1 MVPIIIAIVYFGFF
15 SIFFG
20 LMARKKEKL
29 SAGTGDGADFFTA
42 QGQLGWFAVMT
53 AFLLAPLGGGH
64 TTSLY
69 ESQSGM
75 GVAVVWWGILIGGIF
90 VPIFM
95 LWFAPMFRKLKV
107 VTFPQA
113 LDKIFGPNIKIFN
126 ASVAPAAWMAI
137 AISELLGT
145 ATAVYALCGG
155 RIGFAPGC
163 VLIAAALMLVY
174 ILLGGMLQAS
184 YMSIINAIFL
194 IVGSYVAV
202 VYVGLKLDGGYQS
215 VVASYAAQGLE
226 WHTDMF
232 HLTPAVLMNCA
243 LPAVI
248 LHVFAVSS
256 EHMMYQPMIAAK
268 SNREIR
274 KGALI
279 AGVLNTACCI
289 PFVVLGVTATSIA
302 AIAEKAPI
310 LSVPELALTLMPD
323 VLIGVLMVALLCAL
337 LSTGSG
343 LILSTSHVVADD
355 IICPII
361 GKKPGDRGYKA
372 ISRVLIV
379 VFTVVA
385 TIPALRVESLIITLF
400 FWSFSLSMPIFVNYF
415 IGMVWKV
422 NRTAAW
428 INLIASTAVNFWW
441 TFACPS
447 WAGIFSLSFWP
458 VAFTTVVLGV
468 VLNLIMPGEK
478 SMLTQIKEQKS
489 SAGA

>member
-1 MVPIIIAIVYFGFF
+1 M
-15 SIFFG
+15 
-20 LMARKKEKL
+20 
-29 SAGTGDGADFFTA
+29 
-42 QGQLGWFAVMT
+42 
-53 AFLLAPLGGGH
+53 
-64 TTSLY
+64 
-69 ESQSGM
+69 
-75 GVAVVWWGILIGGIF
+75 
-90 VPIFM
+90 
-95 LWFAPMFRKLKV
+95 
-107 VTFPQA
+107 
-113 LDKIFGPNIKIFN
+113 
-126 ASVAPAAWMAI
+126 
-137 AISELLGT
+137 
-145 ATAVYALCGG
+145 
-155 RIGFAPGC
+155 
-163 VLIAAALMLVY
+163 
-174 ILLGGMLQAS
+174 
-184 YMSIINAIFL
+184 
-194 IVGSYVAV
+194 
-202 VYVGLKLDGGYQS
+202 KLDGGYQS

-343 LILSTSHVVADD
+343 LILSTSHV
-355 IICPII
+355 
-361 GKKPGDRGYKA
+361 
-372 ISRVLIV
+372 
-379 VFTVVA
+379 
-385 TIPALRVESLIITLF
+385 ESLIITLF

>member
-243 LPAVI
+243 LPAVLRTPAI
-248 LHVFAVSS
+248 SAPLRISRLLF
-256 EHMMYQPMIAAK
+256 
-268 SNREIR
+268 
-274 KGALI
+274 
-279 AGVLNTACCI
+279 
-289 PFVVLGVTATSIA
+289 A
-302 AIAEKAPI
+302 AI
-310 LSVPELALTLMPD
+310 M
-323 VLIGVLMVALLCAL
+323 G
-337 LSTGSG
+337 
-343 LILSTSHVVADD
+343 
-355 IICPII
+355 
-361 GKKPGDRGYKA
+361 
-372 ISRVLIV
+372 
-379 VFTVVA
+379 
-385 TIPALRVESLIITLF
+385 
-400 FWSFSLSMPIFVNYF
+400 
-415 IGMVWKV
+415 
-422 NRTAAW
+422 
-428 INLIASTAVNFWW
+428 
-441 TFACPS
+441 
-447 WAGIFSLSFWP
+447 
-458 VAFTTVVLGV
+458 
-468 VLNLIMPGEK
+468 
-478 SMLTQIKEQKS
+478 
-489 SAGA
+489 